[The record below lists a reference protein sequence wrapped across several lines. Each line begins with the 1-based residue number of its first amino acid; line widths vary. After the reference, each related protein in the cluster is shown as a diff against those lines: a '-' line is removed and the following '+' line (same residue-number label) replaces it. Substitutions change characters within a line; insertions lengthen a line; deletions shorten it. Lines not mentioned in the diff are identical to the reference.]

1 MPMPSR
7 RALLVGA
14 AAAVVAVGTGWLA
27 ERGSRPPTATGGPA
41 LGSAPVVR
49 TTVVARD
56 VVAGALGYLDP
67 TNVVAPAG
75 GGVVTWLPPI
85 GAVVRRDERLY
96 EVDGAPV
103 VLWTGTRP
111 PWRDLVPGLSG
122 ADIAQA
128 ESNLGTRLTGPSIR
142 RWQAAHG
149 LSQTGVIP
157 LGQVFFAA
165 APLRVATRETSVGTP
180 ITDGLKLITATS
192 TRKAVSV
199 NLDPSRQSIVR
210 EGAKVVISLPTGHTA
225 SGTVTATG
233 APVPES
239 TSDSRRLVLPVTV
252 GFDDAAAA
260 DGLDAAA
267 VQVSIAVAQHANVL
281 AVPIE
286 ALLAA
291 PGGGYQVIVVSGS
304 QRERIAVQCGLFDEP
319 GGMVEVSGRLSE
331 GMRVEVPAP

>member
-1 MPMPSR
+1 M
-7 RALLVGA
+7 VGT
-14 AAAVVAVGTGWLA
+14 AAAVVAAGTGWLA
-27 ERGSRPPTATGGPA
+27 GRDPLRPATPAGPA
-41 LGSAPVVR
+41 SGSAPVVR

-56 VVAGALGYLDP
+56 VVAGTLGYLDP
-67 TNVVAPAG
+67 TDVVAPAR

-85 GAVVRRDERLY
+85 GAVVGRDERLY

-103 VLWTGTRP
+103 VLWTGARP
-111 PWRDLVPGLSG
+111 QWRDLVPGLSG
-122 ADIAQA
+122 ADVTQA
-128 ESNLGTRLTGPSIR
+128 ESNLGTHLTGTAIR
-142 RWQAAHG
+142 RWQAVHG
-149 LSQTGVIP
+149 LSQTGVIR
-157 LGQVFFAA
+157 LGQVFFASG
-165 APLRVATRETSVGTP
+165 PLRVATREASAGMP
-180 ITDGLKLITATS
+180 LTDGLRVITATS

-199 NLDPSRQSIVR
+199 NLDPGRQSIVR
-210 EGAKVVISLPTGHTA
+210 EGAKVLISLPTGRTA

-252 GFDDAAAA
+252 GFDEAGAA

-267 VQVSIAVAQHANVL
+267 VQVFVAVAQHANVL

-291 PGGGYQVIVVSGS
+291 PGGGYQVVVVSGS
-304 QRERIAVQCGLFDEP
+304 QRESVTVQCGLFDES
-319 GGMVEVSGRLSE
+319 GGTVEVSGELSE